1 MSKIYFIVPAAGLG
15 NRFESNLPKQYSRVG
30 HESVIERTVNRLSLT
45 DPEKIIIP
53 ISAKDELFASQSF
66 SHPDLIIKASGGPS
80 RQASVLNALNEIK
93 FSDDDI
99 IIVHDVV
106 RPFFEIDWLKSLI
119 NDFQTSNS
127 DGLIPVLEFNDSIRD
142 SSNEFKP
149 IDRKSFVQVQTP
161 QIFNA
166 KVLHESLTI
175 ADKEGLEY
183 SDESQAVENAGFK
196 ISFSKGL
203 PKNIKITT
211 PDDLYSLSAHD
222 VFVGRGIDFHRY
234 AIKEN
239 SILKLA
245 GVEIPSDYQIIAHS
259 DGDIILHALADAILG
274 AGGFRDIGHYFSDK
288 SPENLNLDS
297 KKIIAKTMSLILKK
311 QLKLNNVDVT
321 IVAQKPNLSSY
332 ISEMELSLSSILDIS
347 TDCISLKATTT
358 EGMGEI
364 GEENG
369 LAVYAL
375 ATLKN

>member
-106 RPFFEIDWLKSLI
+106 RPFFEIDWLKNLI
-119 NDFQTSNS
+119 NDFQTSNG

-196 ISFSKGL
+196 ISFSNGL

-259 DGDIILHALADAILG
+259 DGDIILHA
-274 AGGFRDIGHYFSDK
+274 
-288 SPENLNLDS
+288 
-297 KKIIAKTMSLILKK
+297 
-311 QLKLNNVDVT
+311 
-321 IVAQKPNLSSY
+321 
-332 ISEMELSLSSILDIS
+332 
-347 TDCISLKATTT
+347 
-358 EGMGEI
+358 
-364 GEENG
+364 
-369 LAVYAL
+369 
-375 ATLKN
+375 

>member
-1 MSKIYFIVPAAGLG
+1 MSKVYIIVPAAGLG
-15 NRFESNLPKQYSRVG
+15 NRFESDLPKQYSRVG

-45 DPEKIIIP
+45 NPEKIIIP

-66 SHPDLIIKASGGPS
+66 LHPDLIIKTSGGPS
-80 RQASVLNALNEIK
+80 RQASVQNALNEIK
-93 FSDDDI
+93 FSNNDI

-106 RPFFEIDWLKSLI
+106 RPFFEIDWLNNLI
-119 NDFQTSNS
+119 NDFQRSND
-127 DGLIPVLEFNDSIRD
+127 DGLIPVLEFTDSIRD

-149 IDRKSFVQVQTP
+149 VDRKSFVQVQTP

-166 KVLHESLTI
+166 KVLLESLTI
-175 ADKEGLEY
+175 ADKGGLEY

-203 PKNIKITT
+203 PKNIKITS

-234 AIKEN
+234 AFKEN

-245 GVEIPSDYQIIAHS
+245 GVEIPSNYKIIAHS

-274 AGGFRDIGHYFSDK
+274 AGGLRDIGHYFSDK

-297 KKIIAKTMSLILKK
+297 KKIIEKTMNLISKK
-311 QLKLNNVDVT
+311 QLKLNNIDVT
-321 IVAQKPNLSSY
+321 IVAQKPNLSTY
-332 ISEMELSLSSILDIS
+332 MSEIELSLSAILGIS
-347 TDCISLKATTT
+347 VDRISLKATTT

>member
-106 RPFFEIDWLKSLI
+106 RPFFEIDWLKNLI
-119 NDFQTSNS
+119 NDFQTSNG

-149 IDRKSFVQVQTP
+149 IDRKSFVQV

-196 ISFSKGL
+196 ISFSNGL

-234 AIKEN
+234 ATKEN

-297 KKIIAKTMSLILKK
+297 KKIIKKTMSLISKK
-311 QLKLNNVDVT
+311 QLKLNNIDVT

-347 TDCISLKATTT
+347 TDRISLKATTT

>member
-1 MSKIYFIVPAAGLG
+1 M
-15 NRFESNLPKQYSRVG
+15 
-30 HESVIERTVNRLSLT
+30 
-45 DPEKIIIP
+45 
-53 ISAKDELFASQSF
+53 
-66 SHPDLIIKASGGPS
+66 
-80 RQASVLNALNEIK
+80 
-93 FSDDDI
+93 
-99 IIVHDVV
+99 
-106 RPFFEIDWLKSLI
+106 
-119 NDFQTSNS
+119 
-127 DGLIPVLEFNDSIRD
+127 
-142 SSNEFKP
+142 
-149 IDRKSFVQVQTP
+149 DRKSFVQVQTP

-245 GVEIPSDYQIIAHS
+245 GLEIPSDYQIIAHS

-274 AGGFRDIGHYFSDK
+274 AGGFRDIGYYFSDK

-297 KKIIAKTMSLILKK
+297 KKIIEKTMSLISKK

-347 TDCISLKATTT
+347 TDRISLKATTT